1 MATELGIALAAR
13 GHEIHFITYA
23 QPFRL
28 PAFLPRVFF
37 HEVNV
42 GRYPL
47 FEYPPYDLAL
57 AVRMHEVVRSAK
69 LDVLHCH
76 YAIPHATSAWIARE
90 MLRETGDDVAVVT
103 TLHGTDITIV
113 GQDPSYW
120 AITKFSIEKGDRITA
135 VSEHLQRETVTA
147 FGCTECSVEV
157 IHNFID
163 PAVYDRDRYP
173 GALSGMVASP
183 GKVLM
188 HISNFRAV
196 KRTVDVI
203 RIFAKVSAALESTL
217 VMVGDGPDR
226 GLAQDEARALGVA
239 DRVQFLGRIEN
250 VAPLL
255 SSAHLFLLPSENESF
270 GLSALEALACGV
282 PVVASNAGGI
292 PEVIREGVTG
302 ALRAVGDTYAMA
314 AAAIGI
320 LSDEAAWQRMSVA
333 AAADARQR
341 FSEDRIIG
349 QYEATYEDAL
359 AVAESRRFA
368 RTRAAAAVAGAST
381 VSSAPE
387 FGYVGRSTLRPTS
400 SP

>member
-1 MATELGIALAAR
+1 VKIGITCYPTYGGSGAMATELGIALASR

-37 HEVNV
+37 HEVDV

-90 MLRETGDDVAVVT
+90 MMRETGDDVAVVT

-113 GQDPSYW
+113 GQDPSYY
-120 AITKFSIEKGDRITA
+120 AITKFSIEKSDRITA

-147 FGCTECSVEV
+147 FGCTGCTVDV

-163 PAVYDRDRYP
+163 PDVYDRRRYP
-173 GALSGMVASP
+173 GALAGMLAAP

-188 HISNFRAV
+188 HVSNFRAV

-203 RIFAKVSAALESTL
+203 RIFAKVSAALPATL

-226 GLAQDEARALGVA
+226 GIAQEEARTLGVA
-239 DRVQFLGRIEN
+239 DRVQFLGRIDN

-255 SSAHLFLLPSENESF
+255 AGADLFLLPSSTESF

-282 PVVASNAGGI
+282 PVVASNTGGI
-292 PEVIREGVTG
+292 PEVIHEGVTG
-302 ALRAVGDTYAMA
+302 ALREVGDVDAMA

-320 LSDEAAWQRMSVA
+320 LGDEARWARMSVA

-349 QYEATYEDAL
+349 QYEAAYEDAL
-359 AVAESRRFA
+359 AVAASRR
-368 RTRAAAAVAGAST
+368 RSRAMAHQSDAGFQ
-381 VSSAPE
+381 PQ
-387 FGYVGRSTLRPTS
+387 
-400 SP
+400 

>member
-1 MATELGIALAAR
+1 VKIGITCYPTYGGSGAMATELGIALAAR

-28 PAFLPRVFF
+28 PAYLPRVFF
-37 HEVNV
+37 HEVDV

-90 MLRETGDDVAVVT
+90 MLNETGEDVAVVT

-113 GQDPSYW
+113 GQDASYW
-120 AITKFSIEKGDRITA
+120 AITKFSIEKSDRITA
-135 VSEHLQRETVTA
+135 VSQALQRETINA
-147 FGCTECSVEV
+147 FGCSGCKVDV

-163 PAVYDRDRYP
+163 PAVYDRARYP
-173 GALSGMVASP
+173 GALSNVLAAP

-188 HISNFRAV
+188 HVSNFRPV
-196 KRTVDVI
+196 KRTLDVI
-203 RIFAKVSAALESTL
+203 RVFAKVADSIQATL

-226 GLAQDEARALGVA
+226 GLAQEEARTLGVA

-255 SSAHLFLLPSENESF
+255 SGADLFLLPSEQESF

-282 PVVASNAGGI
+282 PVVASCAGGI
-292 PEVIREGVTG
+292 PEVVDDGVTG
-302 ALRAVGDTYAMA
+302 ALCPVGDVDAMA
-314 AAAIGI
+314 SAALYI
-320 LSDEAAWQRMSVA
+320 LTDDARWARMSSA
-333 AAADARQR
+333 AAADARAR
-341 FSEDRIIG
+341 FSEARVIG
-349 QYEATYEDAL
+349 QYEEIYEDAL
-359 AVAESRRFA
+359 A
-368 RTRAAAAVAGAST
+368 AAAARRRMRLGAGAP
-381 VSSAPE
+381 A
-387 FGYVGRSTLRPTS
+387 
-400 SP
+400 